1 MKLHHLAICLILLQ
15 SCTPSDS
22 KKNIA
27 TDIAKANG
35 IENFSAVKSLEFTFN
50 VKRDT
55 AAPNS
60 RHWKWFPQTNE
71 VVSITD
77 SATTKFNRKDTST
90 PQLRKLNA
98 QFTNDEYWLIFP
110 YHLEWDTGSE
120 LEDSSMKAAP
130 ISGKSMQKITV
141 KYNDKDGFTPGDMYD
156 VYVDKDLRI
165 SEWAFHKGGSPEPS
179 LITTWE
185 DYKDFN
191 GLQITQNH
199 ISKDGKFRLYFTGIK
214 VEI

>member
-1 MKLHHLAICLILLQ
+1 
-15 SCTPSDS
+15 
-22 KKNIA
+22 
-27 TDIAKANG
+27 
-35 IENFSAVKSLEFTFN
+35 
-50 VKRDT
+50 
-55 AAPNS
+55 
-60 RHWKWFPQTNE
+60 
-71 VVSITD
+71 
-77 SATTKFNRKDTST
+77 
-90 PQLRKLNA
+90 
-98 QFTNDEYWLIFP
+98 
-110 YHLEWDTGSE
+110 
-120 LEDSSMKAAP
+120 
-130 ISGKSMQKITV
+130 MQKITV

-214 VEI
+214 VER